1 MQHMALT
8 TRLHNDKLFNPAVWA
23 ENGCNSCPRRQVCPA
38 GELDLPD
45 LHEFSSNVN
54 RQRSVRI
61 GQLIFADG
69 EPFKG
74 IYIVRSGFF
83 KSYLINR
90 DGELQV
96 TGFHLPGEVFGIEG
110 ISSRTYNHSVEALD
124 TGSVCRIPGSL
135 FSRNSAEGQAIV
147 HVLLGVMSRIIIRD
161 NELIFSLAKLS
172 APRRLATFLID
183 LSMRMQRSGFS
194 RDDLMLC
201 MRRTDIGSYLGLA
214 EETVSRLFTR
224 FQRKGILT
232 VNRRYIESFD
242 LHKLQIA
249 AGDEAAEVAA
259 KPTPEKGAKPVRTLP
274 QTPQSI
280 VLPV

>member
-1 MQHMALT
+1 MQQTLT
-8 TRLHNDKLFNPAVWA
+8 TRLHNDKVFRPEVWA
-23 ENGCNSCPRRQVCPA
+23 EEGCNSCPRRQVCLA
-38 GELDLPD
+38 GELEIPD
-45 LHEFSSNVN
+45 LQEFNTHVN

-61 GQLIFADG
+61 GQLIVAAGD
-69 EPFKG
+69 PFKG
-74 IYIVRSGFF
+74 IYVVRSGFF

-96 TGFHLPGEVFGIEG
+96 TGFHLPSEVFGIEG
-110 ISSRTYNHSVEALD
+110 ISGGPYNHSVEALD
-124 TGSVCRIPGSL
+124 TGSVCRVPAAL
-135 FSRNSAEGQAIV
+135 FHRNSVEGQAIV

-172 APRRLATFLID
+172 ASRRLATFLID

-201 MRRTDIGSYLGLA
+201 MRRTDIASYLGLA

-249 AGDEAAEVAA
+249 AGDEAVEVTVN
-259 KPTPEKGAKPVRTLP
+259 PTTHLVDSGQVTRCGGL
-274 QTPQSI
+274 
-280 VLPV
+280 